1 VGWGHDL
8 FEEAPVRELKILKP
22 IAKLENAAFLDPL
35 VKPISKAVLA
45 LAKPR
50 VVEDLLHGTP
60 VGHPVHPI
68 LVLVP
73 TGAWFSVGTLDLLPG
88 NEAAA
93 RTLVALGVLSAAP
106 TAVTGYADWSRSQ
119 VQQQRVGIVH
129 QAANI
134 TAVALYTWSWVE
146 RGRGNLT
153 RGKVLGFLGLGA
165 VTAGGYLGGHL
176 SYRLSSGANHT
187 ESVPHRF
194 PAGWQPLA
202 ALDEIPERTLVRRE
216 VAGQPLLVYRR
227 GTGVRVL
234 SNVCSHLSGPLDEGK
249 LIEGDEPCV
258 QCPWHQ
264 SVFSLDTG
272 DAVHG
277 PATSPQPAFA
287 VRVASG
293 QVEIMLPNADG

>member
-1 VGWGHDL
+1 V
-8 FEEAPVRELKILKP
+8 
-22 IAKLENAAFLDPL
+22 
-35 VKPISKAVLA
+35 
-45 LAKPR
+45 
-50 VVEDLLHGTP
+50 
-60 VGHPVHPI
+60 HPV

-73 TGAWFSVGTLDLLPG
+73 TGAWFSVAALDLLPG
-88 NEAAA
+88 NERAA
-93 RTLVALGVLSAAP
+93 RTLAGMGVLAAVP
-106 TAVTGYADWSRSQ
+106 TAVTGYADWARLHQ
-119 VQQQRVGIVH
+119 QQQRVGIVH
-129 QAANI
+129 QVANA
-134 TAVALYTWSWVE
+134 TAGALYAWSWVE

-176 SYRLSSGANHT
+176 SYRQSSGANHA

-194 PAGWQPLA
+194 PAGWQQLGALA
-202 ALDEIPERTLVRRE
+202 DLPDRTLLKRE

-234 SNVCSHLSGPLDEGK
+234 SNVCSHLSAPLNEGK

-258 QCPWHQ
+258 ECPWHQ

-277 PATSPQPAFA
+277 PASSPQPAFA
-287 VRVASG
+287 VRVSNG
-293 QVEIMLPNADG
+293 QVEIQLPNADG

>member
-1 VGWGHDL
+1 M
-8 FEEAPVRELKILKP
+8 RELKILKP
-22 IAKLENAAFLDPL
+22 IAKLEDAAFLDPI
-35 VKPISKAVLA
+35 VKPVRKAVLRVV
-45 LAKPR
+45 KPR
-50 VVEDLLHGTP
+50 LLEDVLHGTP
-60 VGHPVHPI
+60 FGHPIHPV

-88 NEAAA
+88 NEKAA
-93 RTLVALGVLSAAP
+93 RTLVALGVLSALP
-106 TAVTGYADWSRSQ
+106 TAATGYADWSRLHI
-119 VQQQRVGIVH
+119 QQQRVGVVH
-129 QAANI
+129 QAANL
-134 TAVALYTWSWVE
+134 TAAALYTWSWFE

-153 RGKVLGFLGLGA
+153 RGKLIGFAGLGV

-176 SYRLSSGANHT
+176 SYRQSSGANHT

-194 PAGWQPLA
+194 PAGWQPLGE
-202 ALDEIPERTLVRRE
+202 LDDLPDRTLVRRD

-234 SNVCSHLSGPLDEGK
+234 SNVCSHLAGPLNEGK

-258 QCPWHQ
+258 QCPWHK

-287 VRVASG
+287 VRVTG
-293 QVEIMLPNADG
+293 GRVEVQLPGADG